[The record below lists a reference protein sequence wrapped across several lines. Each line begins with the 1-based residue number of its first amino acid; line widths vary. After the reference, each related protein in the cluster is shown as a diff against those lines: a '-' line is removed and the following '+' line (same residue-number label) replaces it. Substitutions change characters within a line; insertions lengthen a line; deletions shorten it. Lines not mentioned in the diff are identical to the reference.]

1 MELFLYNT
9 TARERGFLRH
19 ELLKTLIHNYIMFIK
34 FSFKGEHLWL
44 RVSSV
49 NNETV
54 VGRVWSV
61 PFIPGLLYG
70 QMIQI
75 PDILIYY

>member
-1 MELFLYNT
+1 MFVQTEYIYTIMTGRYIQFLY
-9 TARERGFLRH
+9 RGER
-19 ELLKTLIHNYIMFIK
+19 
-34 FSFKGEHLWL
+34 LWL

-61 PFIPGLLYG
+61 PFKPGLLYG

-75 PDILIYY
+75 PIRDILDVW